1 MCLHGNVSSIRNDLE
16 FWSVMAQLH
25 FFSDCTDIT
34 KILID
39 ILIDKLL
46 SSVLA
51 DHDYTPAMHLPPAVF
66 DKSLFYNKH
75 VIDRIRDKFT
85 NRAAETR

>member
-1 MCLHGNVSSIRNDLE
+1 MCLFGNANSIRNNFE
-16 FWSVMAQLH
+16 FWSVMVQLH

-39 ILIDKLL
+39 ILIDKPL
-46 SSVLA
+46 SSVSA
-51 DHDYTPAMHLPPAVF
+51 NYDYTPAMYLPPAVF